1 MHIGKK
7 IKTVMK
13 SQGRSVSW
21 LAAQIPCDRSN
32 IYNIYKR
39 DNIDVKLLVRLSF
52 ILGYNFLDAVMKEA
66 KKERESHETTDF
78 W

>member
-7 IKTVMK
+7 IRTVMR

-39 DNIDVKLLVRLSF
+39 DTIDVKLLMRLSV
-52 ILGYNFLDAVMKEA
+52 ILGHNFLDDLS
-66 KKERESHETTDF
+66 REMESDKSVLK
-78 W
+78 

>member
-7 IKTVMK
+7 IRTVIR

-39 DNIDVKLLVRLSF
+39 DTIDVKLLMRLSD
-52 ILGYNFLDAVMKEA
+52 ILGHNFLQDLLDEMET
-66 KKERESHETTDF
+66 ERL
-78 W
+78 

>member
-7 IKTVMK
+7 IRTVVR

-39 DNIDVKLLVRLSF
+39 DTIDVKLLMRLSD
-52 ILGYNFLDAVMKEA
+52 ILGHNFLQDLLDEMET
-66 KKERESHETTDF
+66 ERL
-78 W
+78 

>member
-7 IKTVMK
+7 IKTVVR

-32 IYNIYKR
+32 IYNIHKR
-39 DNIDVKLLVRLSF
+39 DTIDVKLLMRLSD
-52 ILGYNFLDAVMKEA
+52 ILGHNFLQDLLDEMET
-66 KKERESHETTDF
+66 ERL
-78 W
+78 

>member
-39 DNIDVKLLVRLSF
+39 DTIDVKLLMRLSV
-52 ILGYNFLDAVMKEA
+52 ILGYNFLDDLS
-66 KKERESHETTDF
+66 REMESDKSVLK
-78 W
+78 

>member
-7 IKTVMK
+7 IRTVMR

-39 DNIDVKLLVRLSF
+39 DAIDVKLLMRLSV
-52 ILGYNFLDAVMKEA
+52 ILGHNFLDDLS
-66 KKERESHETTDF
+66 REMESDKSVLK
-78 W
+78 

>member
-7 IKTVMK
+7 IKTVVK

-39 DNIDVKLLVRLSF
+39 DTIDVKLLMRLSV
-52 ILGYNFLDAVMKEA
+52 ILGYNFLDDLS
-66 KKERESHETTDF
+66 REMESDKSVLK
-78 W
+78 

>member
-1 MHIGKK
+1 MR
-7 IKTVMK
+7 

-39 DNIDVKLLVRLSF
+39 DAIDVKLLMRLSV
-52 ILGYNFLDAVMKEA
+52 ILGHNFLNDLS
-66 KKERESHETTDF
+66 REMESDKSVLK
-78 W
+78 

>member
-39 DNIDVKLLVRLSF
+39 DTIDVKLLMRLSV
-52 ILGYNFLDAVMKEA
+52 ILGHNFLDDLS
-66 KKERESHETTDF
+66 REMESDKSV
-78 W
+78 

>member
-7 IKTVMK
+7 IRTVVR

-32 IYNIYKR
+32 IYNIFKR
-39 DNIDVKLLVRLSF
+39 DNIDVKLLMRLSV
-52 ILGYNFLDAVMKEA
+52 ILGHNFLDDLS
-66 KKERESHETTDF
+66 REMESDKSV
-78 W
+78 

>member
-7 IKTVMK
+7 IETVVR

-39 DNIDVKLLVRLSF
+39 DTIDVKLLMRLSV
-52 ILGYNFLDAVMKEA
+52 ILGHNFLDDLS
-66 KKERESHETTDF
+66 REMESDKSVLK
-78 W
+78 

>member
-7 IKTVMK
+7 IETVVR

-32 IYNIYKR
+32 IYNIFKR
-39 DNIDVKLLVRLSF
+39 DTIDVKLLMRLSV
-52 ILGYNFLDAVMKEA
+52 ILGYNFLDDLS
-66 KKERESHETTDF
+66 REMESDKSVLK
-78 W
+78 

>member
-7 IKTVMK
+7 IKTVVK

-39 DNIDVKLLVRLSF
+39 DTIDVKLLMRLSV
-52 ILGYNFLDAVMKEA
+52 ILGHNFLDDLS
-66 KKERESHETTDF
+66 REMESDKSV
-78 W
+78 

>member
-39 DNIDVKLLVRLSF
+39 DTIDVKLLMRLSD
-52 ILGYNFLDAVMKEA
+52 ILGHNFLQDLLDEMET
-66 KKERESHETTDF
+66 ERL
-78 W
+78 

>member
-7 IKTVMK
+7 IRTVMR

-39 DNIDVKLLVRLSF
+39 DTIDVKLLMRLSD
-52 ILGYNFLDAVMKEA
+52 ILGHNFLQDLLDEMET
-66 KKERESHETTDF
+66 ERL
-78 W
+78 

>member
-7 IKTVMK
+7 IETVVR

-32 IYNIYKR
+32 IYNIFKR
-39 DNIDVKLLVRLSF
+39 DTIDVKLLMRLSV
-52 ILGYNFLDAVMKEA
+52 ILGYNFLDDLS
-66 KKERESHETTDF
+66 REMESDSSVLK
-78 W
+78 